1 MSIMFDEALVFEH
14 KLRERCNAIAKELE
28 ELICEQEGRSYATI
42 TVIYSNADG
51 GEWQV
56 ETYST
61 KHRITANAAE
71 LSVAVEQ
78 FKQKYY
84 MQRSASKLRTLIA
97 GPSNEDDE
105 VPF

>member
-42 TVIYSNADG
+42 TITYNNADG
-51 GEWQV
+51 GGWEV
-56 ETYST
+56 ETYAT
-61 KHRITANAAE
+61 KHRIVANAAE

-84 MQRSASKLRTLIA
+84 MQRDAGKLRTLIA
-97 GPSNEDDE
+97 GPSSDE
-105 VPF
+105 APF